1 MPCIGQGISFE
12 LENAYL
18 LHSNLGG
25 KGPDTTAPP
34 SIRFVNVASLVVAV
48 ALDGPLAGRTDIMRE
63 SGKWCYELRTSVPGG
78 CSAYYTRGPR
88 SGNIRLC
95 ESPSDGSLKCTAFD
109 DPNLPPSVRD
119 PSLNTLYIDLEVS
132 ARSEYMPY
140 DSSLNQKLGKF
151 AQINLAAN
159 HEVDLRVSMKRSCA
173 RKPSCEAC
181 KDPTLDA
188 FAQVRCYANGCACYG
203 TTVFAE
209 GHCMGTEAANKR
221 ASYNCAELNQPLM
234 LPREAVVTMTVYDF
248 DRGTQRLCHR
258 HPPFALLR
266 SPLLLPPPHALP
278 SRCLRRTLLLTR
290 FGRARHEVH

>member
-1 MPCIGQGISFE
+1 MPPPPTLPCIGQAVSFE
-12 LENAYL
+12 LENSYL
-18 LHSNLGG
+18 LHSNIGG
-25 KGPDTTAPP
+25 QGPDTGAPP
-34 SIRFVNVASLVVAV
+34 SMYFVNVGSFTGATA
-48 ALDGPLAGRTDIMRE
+48 AGLGFT
-63 SGKWCYELRTSVPGG
+63 V
-78 CSAYYTRGPR
+78 
-88 SGNIRLC
+88 N
-95 ESPSDGSLKCTAFD
+95 F
-109 DPNLPPSVRD
+109 
-119 PSLNTLYIDLEVS
+119 DLEVS

-266 SPLLLPPPHALP
+266 SPLLLPPPLALP